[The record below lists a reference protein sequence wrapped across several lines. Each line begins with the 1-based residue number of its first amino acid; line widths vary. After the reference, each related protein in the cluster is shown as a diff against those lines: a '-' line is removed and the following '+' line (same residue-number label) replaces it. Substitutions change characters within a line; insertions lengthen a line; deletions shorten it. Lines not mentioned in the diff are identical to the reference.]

1 MEKSKQIE
9 KEKIMKL
16 KDLLKEAVAEISY
29 KKSGLK
35 NPDKADLDKDKEISS
50 WEKKRGG
57 AIEKSMG
64 LKKEFKSQAPKKEG
78 IRFGNEERPMET
90 MPSLSRSEMGAMN
103 SINNV
108 CKECGAPMMYE
119 DKMCMECG
127 YMEMEEATLYGKD
140 EAMDDGS
147 PSAED
152 IAVADGGEGMEET
165 QDHEVSMAQN
175 SLRSILNAAGELMNK
190 MGEEEKDIPA
200 WIQDHI
206 TNAANYIQQASQ
218 NYHEYSQNEPKDGLA
233 LEDLMEAKKKPSAGL
248 SKAQKSTIAKKAA
261 SGKDLGK
268 KGKGFAAVEKKAKE
282 SGADNPKAVAAAA
295 MWKGAAK
302 RAHK

>member
-1 MEKSKQIE
+1 
-9 KEKIMKL
+9 MKL

-50 WEKKRGG
+50 YEKKRGS
-57 AIEKSMG
+57 AIEKSM
-64 LKKEFKSQAPKKEG
+64 KTEFRSQAPKKEG
-78 IRFGNEERPMET
+78 IRFGNEERPMQT
-90 MPSLSRSEMGAMN
+90 MPSLSGGEMKAMTN
-103 SINNV
+103 Q
-108 CKECGAPMMYE
+108 CQECGAPMMYE

-127 YMEMEEATLYGKD
+127 YMQEASLYGKD
-140 EAMDDGS
+140 DVMDDGS
-147 PSAED
+147 PSDAD
-152 IAVADGGEGMEET
+152 IAAVDGGDGMGENE
-165 QDHEVSMAQN
+165 DHEVSMAQN
-175 SLRSILNAAGELMNK
+175 SLKAIVSAASELMNK
-190 MGEEEKDIPA
+190 MGQEEKDIPA

-218 NYHEYSQNEPKDGLA
+218 NYHEYSQPQHKDGTD

-248 SKAQKSTIAKKAA
+248 SKAQKSTIAKKAQK
-261 SGKDLGK
+261 GGDVGK

-282 SGADNPKAVAAAA
+282 SGAENPKAVAAAA
-295 MWKGAAK
+295 MRKAAAK